1 MQVRNPEYYFAV
13 IKERSISKA
22 AEKLFVSKPYLS
34 QYITKLE
41 KDAGVKLFDRSV
53 TPFIP
58 TEAGYMLFEYLERM
72 QNMEKDLDSALQS
85 LQHKAKKTINIGT
98 SSGRGAVLIPA
109 LLDDMLERY
118 PDIDIVL
125 HELPSDK
132 LVELLREGT
141 CDLAL
146 LHRTNF
152 EDDLVYELL
161 IQERIL
167 LCAPENHPLVTQGK
181 LVMED
186 GRLNLS
192 VLNGEQFILPRPDQT
207 LSKIIN
213 NIFSTHKIKEGNRII
228 TTSSATTMKLVSKGY
243 GFAFLPETNIQDN
256 ALLHS
261 KIAYFTV
268 MDPPVSSPLMVTY
281 KKSTELFPAAR
292 DFINLTIQYYKN
304 TYRNAK

>member
-22 AEKLFVSKPYLS
+22 AEKLYVSKPYLS

-41 KDAGVKLFDRSV
+41 KDAGVKLLDRSV
-53 TPFIP
+53 SPFIP
-58 TEAGYMLFEYLERM
+58 TEAGQILYEYLERI
-72 QNMEKDLDSALQS
+72 QNMEKDLDASLHS
-85 LQHKAKKTINIGT
+85 LQHKARKTLNIGT

-109 LLDDMLERY
+109 LLKDIKAKY

-132 LVELLREGT
+132 LIELLRKGI

-146 LHRTNF
+146 LHRTSI
-152 EDDLVYELL
+152 EEDLVYEML

-167 LCAPENHPLVTQGK
+167 LCAPKKHPLTQRITAEEGT
-181 LVMED
+181 LD
-186 GRLNLS
+186 LS
-192 VLNGEQFILPRPDQT
+192 VLNGEPFVLPRPDQT
-207 LSKIIN
+207 LAKVIN
-213 NIFSTHKIKEGNRII
+213 NIFSRHKLKAGNSII
-228 TTSSATTMKLVSKGY
+228 TTSSTTTMKLVAQGY

-256 ALLHS
+256 TILREQ
-261 KIAYFTV
+261 IACFTV
-268 MDPPVSSPLMVTY
+268 MDPPASFPLVVTY

-292 DFINLTIQYYKN
+292 EFINLTLQYYKN
-304 TYRNAK
+304 SYSLV